1 MCCRD
6 SRGVDEE
13 PRIFEAQILCR
24 ISVLGDCSEGRSCA
38 GSGKPDSYSCL
49 IGPADRTFVK
59 RGHTRWSTRI
69 CAIHVL
75 SRSLPAVL
83 PFAVNK
89 PLVVVRRESY
99 ARARVCAVVN
109 FRSRSSAR
117 TALAD

>member
-13 PRIFEAQILCR
+13 SRIFEAQILCR
-24 ISVLGDCSEGRSCA
+24 ISVLGGFSEGRSYA

-59 RGHTRWSTRI
+59 RGHTRWSTRDMRDP
-69 CAIHVL
+69 
-75 SRSLPAVL
+75 RSLSLAPCSVS
-83 PFAVNK
+83 FAVNK
-89 PLVVVRRESY
+89 PLVVVCRESC
-99 ARARVCAVVN
+99 ARAHVCAVVN